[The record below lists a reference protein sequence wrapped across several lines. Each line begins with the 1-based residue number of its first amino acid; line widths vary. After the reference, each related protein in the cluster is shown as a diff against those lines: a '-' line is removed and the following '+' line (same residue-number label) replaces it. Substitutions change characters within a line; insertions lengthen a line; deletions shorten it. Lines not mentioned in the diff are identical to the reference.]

1 VRHKVY
7 GRHLSRTSNER
18 TQLFRN
24 LVRSLIL
31 HESID
36 TTEAKAKAI
45 KGLVDK
51 LVTQAKSPNTRR
63 LVSQFLVEKQVAE
76 RLIKDIAPRLK
87 DRNSGYTSVVRLGK
101 RLGDGTM
108 MVQMSLLVSEKSVEL
123 GKTQKE
129 SKSEKSEKPATE
141 VKAAESV
148 FVEDKKKTAK
158 KMPAKKAAPVKKKE
172 AKR

>member
-1 VRHKVY
+1 MRHKVY

-31 HESID
+31 HESIN

-51 LVTQAKSPNTRR
+51 LVTQAKTPTTRR
-63 LVSQFLVEKQVAE
+63 LVSQFLVEKDVAE
-76 RLIKDIAPRLK
+76 KLIKDIAPRLNNR
-87 DRNSGYTSVVRLGK
+87 DSGYTSVVKLGK

-108 MVQMSLLVSEKSVEL
+108 MVQMSLLVKEL
-123 GKTQKE
+123 ENQKE
-129 SKSEKSEKPATE
+129 TKSQSPEKKTE
-141 VKAAESV
+141 VMEKAAVQSV
-148 FVEDKKKTAK
+148 SSNDDKKVEV
-158 KMPAKKAAPVKKKE
+158 KKAS
-172 AKR
+172 AKATAGRKGVSK